1 MYTAKCTRG
10 NDNMN
15 VLANK
20 KEQDYINILKCI
32 ACLLILNSHCRDIYP
47 FYFLAIG
54 GGWGNS
60 LFFIL
65 SGFCL
70 ININN
75 SFGKWYKK
83 RFLRILPTS
92 AIIIVVDIIM
102 SNALG
107 KLNDL
112 TIGVILWQYI
122 NKYWFIWAILIY
134 YIFYYFIFREKLLNR
149 ALSSLLVHF
158 VGYNILYYFVLNKSI
173 FSVELE
179 GFSWFKV
186 YFYFSVFLA
195 GGIIRLLFEKD
206 FLIKDNK
213 KHVSIFLSAVIVLS
227 ILLWTGIYGLI
238 SVFGIGLKFQNLIH
252 AAVFIFAVA
261 MLIFAYINKDH
272 ICVNNQK
279 LHELITWVA
288 KSTLEIY
295 VVQIWLKEYLVN
307 FVFPINWIMFLVCS
321 IVIGVV
327 LQETVDKFTKKKFNQ

>member
-1 MYTAKCTRG
+1 MYVAKCTKG

-15 VLANK
+15 VLVDK
-20 KEQDYINILKCI
+20 KEQDYINILKFI

-92 AIIIVVDIIM
+92 AIIIGVDIIM
-102 SNALG
+102 SIVLG
-107 KLNDL
+107 KLNDW
-112 TIGVILWQYI
+112 TVGAILWQYI

-158 VGYNILYYFVLNKSI
+158 AGYNILYYFVLDKSI
-173 FSVELE
+173 FSIELE

-195 GGIIRLLFEKD
+195 GGIIRLFFEKN
-206 FLIKDNK
+206 FLIKNNK
-213 KHVSIFLSAVIVLS
+213 KHVSIALSAVIILS
-227 ILLWTGIYGLI
+227 MLLWTGIYGLI
-238 SVFGIGLKFQNLIH
+238 SVFGIGLKVQNLIH

-261 MLIFAYINKDH
+261 MLTFAYINKVH
-272 ICVNNQK
+272 ICLKNQK
-279 LHELITWVA
+279 LHKLVTQIA

-307 FVFPINWIMFLVCS
+307 FSFPINWFLFFVCS
-321 IVIGVV
+321 IIIGILLKELVAG
-327 LQETVDKFTKKKFNQ
+327 FTKKRAIH